1 MSFYI
6 FDIHLSFITHLL
18 SHYHFIITITAIA
31 VVAFVLSNYL
41 FYLNY

>member
-18 SHYHFIITITAIA
+18 SHYHFIITAIA
-31 VVAFVLSNYL
+31 VVAFVLSNY
-41 FYLNY
+41 